1 MSTELQPI
9 KPKGFWQRPEGVA
22 GGMFLAA
29 IVLGGGY
36 ALYKILPTLIA
47 LAENTLYLAGLL
59 AALAAVVYIVLDP
72 KMRNLI
78 WYMYKSVMR
87 WITGIFVQLDP
98 IGILKSYI
106 ESLKDNL
113 GSMNT
118 QISRLKGQMY
128 KLSEMIKQ
136 NQRDIKNNLG
146 MASKAKETGRE
157 AIMVLKARKAG
168 RLQESNMKL
177 EDLYKRM
184 EVLYR
189 VLTKMYENS
198 EIMLEDLQD
207 QVLVKEQEY
216 KAIKASHSAIRFAMN
231 ILSGNSDKKYMYD
244 MALEAMADDIG
255 QKVGEMERF
264 MDMSK
269 NFMESIDLQN
279 GVFEEEGLQ
288 MLETWEKEG
297 VSFLL
302 GSDKSKIIARAN
314 SSSSTDT
321 LDLNAPVQI
330 PSKTERGGNQYDS
343 FFEQ

>member
-1 MSTELQPI
+1 M
-9 KPKGFWQRPEGVA
+9 
-22 GGMFLAA
+22 AA
-29 IVLGGGY
+29 ILLGGGFL
-36 ALYKILPTLIA
+36 LYKALPTLIS
-47 LAENTLYLAGLL
+47 LAQNTLYLAGLL
-59 AALAAVVYIVLDP
+59 AALAAVVYVVLDP

-87 WITGIFVQLDP
+87 WLTGIFVQIDP

-106 ESLKDNL
+106 DDLKDNL
-113 GSMNT
+113 GKMNG
-118 QISRLKGQMY
+118 QISSLKGQMY

-136 NQRDIKNNLG
+136 NQRNIQNNLG
-146 MASKAKETGRE
+146 LASKAKETGKE
-157 AIMVLKARKAG
+157 AIMVLQARKAG

-198 EIMLEDLQD
+198 EIMLEDLSD
-207 QVLVKEQEY
+207 QVVVKEQEY
-216 KAIKASHSAIRFAMN
+216 KAIKASHSAIRSAQA

-244 MALEAMADDIG
+244 MALEAMAEDVG

-269 NFMESIDLQN
+269 NFMDGIDLQN
-279 GVFEEEGLQ
+279 GVFEEDGLA
-288 MLETWEKEG
+288 MLEKWEKEG

-302 GSDKSKIIARAN
+302 GGDKSKLIAKAN
-314 SSSSTDT
+314 NPSEV
-321 LDLNAPVQI
+321 LDLNAPVQA
-330 PSKTERGGNQYDS
+330 PAKSSRGGNQYDN

>member
-1 MSTELQPI
+1 MSTDLQPI
-9 KPKGFWQRPEGVA
+9 KPKGFWERPEGVT
-22 GGMFLAA
+22 GGLFMAA

-36 ALYKILPTLIA
+36 LLYQALPVLIE
-47 LAENTLYLAGLL
+47 LAKNTLYLAGLL
-59 AALAAVVYIVLDP
+59 AALAGVIYVIMDP
-72 KMRNLI
+72 KMRNLV

-87 WITGIFVQLDP
+87 WMTGLFVQIDP

-106 ESLKDNL
+106 EELKDNL

-128 KLSEMIKQ
+128 KLSEMIRQ
-136 NQRDIKNNLG
+136 NQREIQTNLG
-146 MASKAKETGRE
+146 IASKAKETGKDS
-157 AIMVLKARKAG
+157 IMVLKARKAG

-177 EDLYKRM
+177 EDVYKRM

-198 EIMLEDLQD
+198 EIMLEDLSD
-207 QVLVKEQEY
+207 QVVVKEQEY
-216 KAIKASHSAIRFAMN
+216 KAIKASHSAIRSAMN

-244 MALEAMADDIG
+244 MALEAMAEDVG

-269 NFMESIDLQN
+269 GFMESIDLQN
-279 GVFEEEGLQ
+279 GVFEEEGIN
-288 MLETWEKEG
+288 MLEKWEKEG

-302 GSDKSKIIARAN
+302 GKDKATIIAKANN
-314 SSSSTDT
+314 SSDV
-321 LDLNAPVQI
+321 LDLNKPM
-330 PSKTERGGNQYDS
+330 KTLPTKQERGGNQYDS
-343 FFEQ
+343 FFDS

>member
-9 KPKGFWQRPEGVA
+9 KPKNFWERPEGMT
-22 GGMFLAA
+22 GGIFMAA
-29 IVLGGGY
+29 LVLGGGY
-36 ALYKILPTLIA
+36 LLYKALPTLIS
-47 LAENTLYLAGLL
+47 LAENTLYLAGIL
-59 AALAAVVYIVLDP
+59 AALAGLVYVVLDP
-72 KMRNLI
+72 KMRNLV
-78 WYMYKSVMR
+78 WYMYKSIMR
-87 WITGIFVQLDP
+87 WVTGLFVQLDP

-106 ESLKDNL
+106 EDLKDNL

-128 KLSEMIKQ
+128 KLSEMILQ
-136 NQRDIKNNLG
+136 NQKEIKTNLG
-146 MASKAKETGRE
+146 IASKAKETGKDS
-157 AIMVLKARKAG
+157 IMVLKARKAG

-198 EIMLEDLQD
+198 EIMLEDIQD
-207 QVLVKEQEY
+207 QVVVKEQEY
-216 KAIKASHSAIRFAMN
+216 KAIKASHSAIRSAMN

-244 MALEAMADDIG
+244 MALEAMAEDVG

-279 GVFEEEGLQ
+279 GVFEEEGLD
-288 MLETWEKEG
+288 MLEKWEKEG

-302 GSDKSKIIARAN
+302 GKEKSSIIAKAAN
-314 SSSSTDT
+314 PSEV
-321 LDLNAPVQI
+321 LDLNSPVKT
-330 PSKTERGGNQYDS
+330 PSKNERGGNQYDS
-343 FFEQ
+343 FFDS

>member
-9 KPKGFWQRPEGVA
+9 KPKGFWERPEGLT
-22 GGMFLAA
+22 GGLFMAA

-36 ALYKILPTLIA
+36 LLYKVLPTLIA
-47 LAENTLYLAGLL
+47 LAQNTLYLAGLL
-59 AALAAVVYIVLDP
+59 AALAGIVYIVLDP
-72 KMRNLI
+72 KMRNLV

-87 WITGIFVQLDP
+87 WLTGLFVQIDP

-106 ESLKDNL
+106 EDLKDNL
-113 GSMNT
+113 GAMNT

-128 KLSEMIKQ
+128 KLSEMIRQ
-136 NQRDIKNNLG
+136 NQRDIQTNLG
-146 MASKAKETGRE
+146 MASKAKEINKE
-157 AIMVLKARKAG
+157 SIMVLKARKAG

-198 EIMLEDLQD
+198 EIMLEDLSD
-207 QVLVKEQEY
+207 QVVVKEQEY
-216 KAIKASHSAIRFAMN
+216 KAIKASHSAIRSAMN
-231 ILSGNSDKKYMYD
+231 ILSGNNDKKYMYD
-244 MALEAMADDIG
+244 MALEAMAEDVG

-288 MLETWEKEG
+288 MLDKWEKEG

-302 GSDKSKIIARAN
+302 GKDKAATIAKAN
-314 SSSSTDT
+314 NPSEV
-321 LDLNAPVQI
+321 LDLNSPMKAP
-330 PSKTERGGNQYDS
+330 PSKQERGGNQYDS
-343 FFEQ
+343 FFDS